1 MVKTNAKK
9 SEPKPSAVTSPTTY
23 SDVFIRIQPFFTD
36 YSPSSSCQTGQ
47 QVLQFLVYLTDPEH
61 QLVHSTLTQSIPQ
74 QWLNVWD
81 EHDWVEDLIAEA
93 LKLGVGVIGQE
104 YIAARMGWSP
114 LKEEE
119 HGSETS
125 ELTQQRA

>member
-1 MVKTNAKK
+1 MKINGKK

-23 SDVFIRIQPFFTD
+23 SDVYIRIQPFFTD
-36 YSPSSSCQTGQ
+36 YSSSSSSQTSQ

-93 LKLGVGVIGQE
+93 LKLGVGVVGQE
-104 YIAARMGWSP
+104 YIAARMGWTP
-114 LKEEE
+114 QNEED

-125 ELTQQRA
+125 DSAQQRA